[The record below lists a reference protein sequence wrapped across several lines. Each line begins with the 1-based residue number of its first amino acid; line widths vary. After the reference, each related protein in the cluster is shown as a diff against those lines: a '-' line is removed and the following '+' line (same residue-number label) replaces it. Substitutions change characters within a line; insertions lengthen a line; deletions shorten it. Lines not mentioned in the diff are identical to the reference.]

1 MAANKVE
8 IYNGALFKIGH
19 TKSIE
24 NVSEATNEARNCN
37 KIYDR
42 HRESILSMANW
53 GFAKTFKTL
62 AQTAGTPPVG
72 WEYEYQYPSDCLR
85 VIEIAKTAP
94 TDPKIPFTSGHT
106 YDSSTGQQK
115 RVIWTNHPSAQL
127 VFIRDVTN
135 EGLFTPMFVQ
145 TLEHRM
151 GVDLAKVMAKKTD
164 VAKEQMNWFQWALN
178 EAVRL
183 NEIESEDQ
191 PQPDAN
197 WITER

>member
-1 MAANKVE
+1 
-8 IYNGALFKIGH
+8 
-19 TKSIE
+19 
-24 NVSEATNEARNCN
+24 
-37 KIYDR
+37 
-42 HRESILSMANW
+42 
-53 GFAKTFKTL
+53 
-62 AQTAGTPPVG
+62 
-72 WEYEYQYPSDCLR
+72 
-85 VIEIAKTAP
+85 
-94 TDPKIPFTSGHT
+94 
-106 YDSSTGQQK
+106 
-115 RVIWTNHPSAQL
+115 
-127 VFIRDVTN
+127 
-135 EGLFTPMFVQ
+135 MFVQ